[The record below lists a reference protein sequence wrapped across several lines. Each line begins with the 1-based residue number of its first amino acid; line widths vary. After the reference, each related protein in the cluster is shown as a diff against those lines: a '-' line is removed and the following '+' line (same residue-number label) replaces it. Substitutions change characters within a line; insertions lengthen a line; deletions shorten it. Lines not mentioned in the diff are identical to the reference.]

1 MIVILQG
8 QTDSDQI
15 GDEEGGKMKSDNC
28 FLCFVMIPTL
38 LFRYID
44 SFNTVLRPAESIPG
58 NGLDHRPR
66 QDVYS
71 KL

>member
-1 MIVILQG
+1 
-8 QTDSDQI
+8 
-15 GDEEGGKMKSDNC
+15 MKSDNC
-28 FLCFVMIPTL
+28 FLCFVMILTL

-44 SFNTVLRPAESIPG
+44 LLNTVLRPAGSIPG

-71 KL
+71 RF